1 MLLPILGQPIHSV
14 AKNNN
19 NLVPHERIELPH
31 PDYKTGP
38 LPLRIIGQYLVLTVG
53 FEPTHSTRQ

>member
-38 LPLRIIGQYLVLTVG
+38 LPLRIIGQYLVHRLG
-53 FEPTHSTRQ
+53 NDPSQSQ

>member
-1 MLLPILGQPIHSV
+1 MGQPIHSV

-38 LPLRIIGQYLVLTVG
+38 RPLRIIGQYLVLTVG